1 MNDFFT
7 KLIGLFLAF
16 FLLVIAPITNN
27 ALAQDLTMKR
37 AILNEMTNFVDKVTD
52 SGQISDAML
61 SDFYLGCA
69 SHGAV
74 VDVSVQRYIKIVNPD
89 GSGGTYI
96 TYVLS
101 DEIAKWNKSDI
112 VKVKVE
118 AIGYTGAQRLMWYFL
133 KLVTPKLEFELAGMV
148 R

>member
-1 MNDFFT
+1 MNDFFS

-27 ALAQDLTMKR
+27 SLAQDLTTKR

-52 SGQISDAML
+52 SGYVSDQML
-61 SDFYLGCA
+61 SDFYLGCS
-69 SHGAV
+69 SHGAI
-74 VDVSVQRYIKIVNPD
+74 VDVTVRRFIKVVNPD
-89 GSGGTYI
+89 GSGGTYT

-101 DEIAKWNKSDI
+101 DQVKNWNRGDI

-118 AIGYTGAQRLMWYFL
+118 AIGYSGAQKLTWYFM
-133 KLVTPKLEFELAGMV
+133 KLMTPKLEFELAGMV

>member
-16 FLLVIAPITNN
+16 FLLVIAPLTNN
-27 ALAQDLTMKR
+27 ALAQDLTTKR
-37 AILNEMTNFVDKVTD
+37 AVLNEMTNFIDKVTD
-52 SGQISDAML
+52 TRQISDLTLA
-61 SDFYLGCA
+61 DFYLGCS

-74 VDVSVQRYIKIVNPD
+74 VDVKLDRYIKVVNPD
-89 GSGGTYI
+89 GSGGTYT

-101 DEIAKWNKSDI
+101 DQITSWNRGDI
-112 VKVKVE
+112 IKVRVE
-118 AIGYTGAQRLMWYFL
+118 AIDYTGAQRLMWYFL
-133 KLVTPKLEFELAGMV
+133 KLATPKLEFELSGMV

>member
-7 KLIGLFLAF
+7 KLIGLFMAF

-27 ALAQDLTMKR
+27 ALAQDLTTKR

-52 SGQISDAML
+52 SGHISPEML
-61 SDFYLGCA
+61 TDFYLGCS

-74 VDVSVQRYIKIVNPD
+74 VDVTVQRYIKIVNPN

-96 TYVLS
+96 TYVLN
-101 DEIAKWNKSDI
+101 DQLTNWNQSDI
-112 VKVKVE
+112 IKVKVE
-118 AIGYTGAQRLMWYFL
+118 AISYTGAQRLMWYFL
-133 KLVTPKLEFELAGMV
+133 RLITPKLEFEIAGMV